1 MATRDL
7 GSIQVEDG
15 RITPDA
21 PQVDVLGGIL
31 SGVAEVVEGVGTQQ
45 VLKKGEEF
53 GEITD
58 EALSDA
64 LSPAPAEPAETQTFQ
79 VSEDAEANK
88 LMETIR
94 GLETKVNQTS
104 GSTRANVQLRLRQ
117 SMEDLRRKWPALA
130 PQLSAELRRFEANDP
145 EFAALGVLEIEN
157 ASFNKMAAKEL
168 QDIKDFAYKPIQAGG
183 LGMVPQRQKFGSKE
197 FAEAY
202 SHKSRVLEARNENTN
217 YLLALQSQDDVSARD
232 NALAFES
239 WVSGE
244 TAGIRLE
251 IADAL
256 DQSREAAKAAA
267 NPTSPQAAEKL
278 ILWNTPGG
286 GKDQALSDIDNTM
299 LSLTTMFENQF
310 PINQRGTE
318 AFAAAKARFDSEMG
332 ALSSYREGVD
342 TGDLTLMQSYETWD
356 TYQNIKFERAQPTI
370 VEQGRVLERVVPLLE
385 AMQGNFGAK
394 DKLIRNDISEYINT
408 SLQGYLGRS
417 SGFAQIDGLPAGSSQ
432 REILNHTRSVRGQNP
447 NRYGSAQ
454 LSASGTQT
462 GANMDLRLGTDPGL
476 LNLATKGD
484 NAMSPTVAAEQYIA
498 RASYLDDLRLS
509 GEVPP
514 DALRDTV
521 VLMGA
526 DGLVEQA
533 NIARQGAYPDA
544 PLAAADVAA
553 DLVRDYEPQRRAQY
567 NRFKTTDLG
576 GGVTVADVILVDT
589 DEVKNGK
596 VRFELDQERLIKMLD
611 VTVPESTQASLDVLD
626 LGGGRVVQAARARV
640 AAKNKALEV
649 VAAMNKAVNEDL
661 RALATV
667 ETLRRG
673 EEEIDF
679 ERSWNESQFNRDFGE
694 LEDGNP

>member
-1 MATRDL
+1 
-7 GSIQVEDG
+7 
-15 RITPDA
+15 
-21 PQVDVLGGIL
+21 
-31 SGVAEVVEGVGTQQ
+31 
-45 VLKKGEEF
+45 
-53 GEITD
+53 
-58 EALSDA
+58 
-64 LSPAPAEPAETQTFQ
+64 
-79 VSEDAEANK
+79 
-88 LMETIR
+88 
-94 GLETKVNQTS
+94 
-104 GSTRANVQLRLRQ
+104 
-117 SMEDLRRKWPALA
+117 
-130 PQLSAELRRFEANDP
+130 
-145 EFAALGVLEIEN
+145 
-157 ASFNKMAAKEL
+157 
-168 QDIKDFAYKPIQAGG
+168 
-183 LGMVPQRQKFGSKE
+183 
-197 FAEAY
+197 
-202 SHKSRVLEARNENTN
+202 
-217 YLLALQSQDDVSARD
+217 
-232 NALAFES
+232 
-239 WVSGE
+239 
-244 TAGIRLE
+244 
-251 IADAL
+251 
-256 DQSREAAKAAA
+256 
-267 NPTSPQAAEKL
+267 
-278 ILWNTPGG
+278 
-286 GKDQALSDIDNTM
+286 
-299 LSLTTMFENQF
+299 
-310 PINQRGTE
+310 
-318 AFAAAKARFDSEMG
+318 
-332 ALSSYREGVD
+332 
-342 TGDLTLMQSYETWD
+342 
-356 TYQNIKFERAQPTI
+356 
-370 VEQGRVLERVVPLLE
+370 
-385 AMQGNFGAK
+385 
-394 DKLIRNDISEYINT
+394 
-408 SLQGYLGRS
+408 
-417 SGFAQIDGLPAGSSQ
+417 
-432 REILNHTRSVRGQNP
+432 
-447 NRYGSAQ
+447 
-454 LSASGTQT
+454 
-462 GANMDLRLGTDPGL
+462 MDLRLGTDPGL